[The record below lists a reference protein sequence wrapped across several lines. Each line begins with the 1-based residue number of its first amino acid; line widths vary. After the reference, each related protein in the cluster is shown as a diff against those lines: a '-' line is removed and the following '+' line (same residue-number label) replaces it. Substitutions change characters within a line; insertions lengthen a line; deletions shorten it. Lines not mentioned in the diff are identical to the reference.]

1 MSDKMTLKEARRVT
15 GHKAGLGKPS
25 KMPGYSTA
33 IPATACK
40 TGARLAKIPGSV
52 CASCYAM
59 RGNYLYPSVREG
71 LQKRLEAIKNPEWVD
86 GMVRL
91 ISHYTDPADP
101 HFRAHDSG
109 DLQGKDHLR
118 KWIAIARQIPDVK
131 IWLPSRE
138 IRDVKAVQRETEDW
152 PANLVVR
159 LSAPMMGRTL
169 DVKGPTSSVDA
180 GTGHRCPA
188 YDQNGKCG
196 SCRACW
202 DPTVENVD
210 YKKH

>member
-1 MSDKMTLKEARRVT
+1 MSDKMTIKEAREIT

-33 IPATACK
+33 IPASACR
-40 TGARLAKIPGSV
+40 TGAKLAQIPGSV

-59 RGNYLYPSVREG
+59 RGNYLYTSVREG
-71 LQKRLEAIKNPEWVD
+71 LQRRMEAIANPRWTD

-91 ISHYTDPADP
+91 ISHYTDKDDP
-101 HFRAHDSG
+101 YFRVHDSG

-118 KWIAIARQIPDVK
+118 KWIEIARRVPDVK
-131 IWLPSRE
+131 IWIPSRE
-138 IRDVKAVQRETEDW
+138 IRDVKAVQRETEAW

-159 LSAPMMGRTL
+159 LSAPMIGRAL
-169 DVKGPTSSVDA
+169 DVAGPTSSVDA

-188 YDQNGKCG
+188 PSQGNSCG
-196 SCRACW
+196 DCRACW
-202 DPTVENVD
+202 DPEIANVD
-210 YKKH
+210 YHKH